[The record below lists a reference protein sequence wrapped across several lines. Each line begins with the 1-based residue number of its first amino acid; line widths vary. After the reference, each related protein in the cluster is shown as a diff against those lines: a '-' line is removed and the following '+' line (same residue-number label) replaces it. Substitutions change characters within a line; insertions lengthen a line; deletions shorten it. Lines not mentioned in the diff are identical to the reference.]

1 MSGASRS
8 VQLSLSGLTARIV
21 PDGFSESGRVL
32 EIGGA
37 EQSHVD
43 PAHPERIFYEYLHR
57 VGAVA
62 DAMAPAGE
70 PLSAA
75 HLGAGGLT
83 LPRYLQ
89 ATRPGSA
96 QVAVEIEREL
106 PSLVLDAL
114 PLPAGTRLRI
124 LNDDARAA
132 LPGLADAAGL
142 APGEGL
148 DLLVVDIFSGRDA
161 PPHLACED
169 FYREALEVLGPRGI
183 LVVNVGDDAGLAFF
197 AAQAAALADA
207 VARRGVATRR
217 GSAPGAAASSGPWTL
232 TDSSLLSGRREGNLI
247 LAAGPGL
254 GPGAR
259 TDPREQAE
267 AWRRAGPHPAAVL
280 DPLETEEFVHSLG

>member
-1 MSGASRS
+1 MSGAARS

-75 HLGAGGLT
+75 PQGAGGLT

-89 ATRPGSA
+89 ATRPGSP

-183 LVVNVGDDAGLAFF
+183 LLVNVGDDAGLAFF
-197 AAQAAALADA
+197 AAQAEALADA
-207 VARRGVATRR
+207 VARRGAV
-217 GSAPGAAASSGPWTL
+217 PGAAPSAGPWTL
-232 TDSSLLSGRREGNLI
+232 TDASLLSGRREGNLI

-254 GPGAR
+254 GSGAQ

-280 DPLETEEFVHSLG
+280 DPLETEEFVRSLG

>member
-1 MSGASRS
+1 MTGAGRT
-8 VQLSLSGLTARIV
+8 VQLSLSGLAAGIA
-21 PDGFSESGRVL
+21 PDGFGESGHVL

-43 PAHPERIFYEYLHR
+43 LAHPERIFYEYLR
-57 VGAVA
+57 RIGNVV

-70 PLSAA
+70 PLTAA

-106 PSLVLDAL
+106 PSLVLREL

-132 LPGLADAAGL
+132 LPGLPDAAGL
-142 APGEGL
+142 APGEGF
-148 DLLVVDIFSGRDA
+148 DLVVVDIFAGPQS
-161 PPHLACED
+161 PPHLACEG
-169 FYREALEVLGPRGI
+169 FYREALAVLGPRGI
-183 LVVNVGDDAGLAFF
+183 LVVNIGDDAGLGFF
-197 AAQAAALADA
+197 TEQAAALAA
-207 VARRGVATRR
+207 ATA
-217 GSAPGAAASSGPWTL
+217 SAPAGPWTL
-232 TDSSLLSGRREGNLI
+232 TEAAMLSGRREGNLV

-254 GPGAR
+254 APGAPA
-259 TDPREQAE
+259 DPREQAE

-280 DPLETEEFVHSLG
+280 DPLETEGFVRSLR

>member
-8 VQLSLSGLTARIV
+8 VQLSLSGLTARIL

-114 PLPAGTRLRI
+114 PLPPGTRLRI

-132 LPGLADAAGL
+132 LPGLAAAAGL

-161 PPHLACED
+161 PPHLACEG

-183 LVVNVGDDAGLAFF
+183 LLVNVGDDAGLSFF
-197 AAQAAALADA
+197 AAQATALTDA
-207 VARRGVATRR
+207 VAHR
-217 GSAPGAAASSGPWTL
+217 GSVRDAAPASGPWTL
-232 TDSSLLSGRREGNLI
+232 TDASLLSGRREGNLI

-259 TDPREQAE
+259 IDPREQAE

-280 DPLETEEFVHSLG
+280 DPLETEGFVRSLE

>member
-8 VQLSLSGLTARIV
+8 VQLSLSGLTARIL

-62 DAMAPAGE
+62 DAMAPARE

-89 ATRPGSA
+89 ATRPGSP

-114 PLPAGTRLRI
+114 PLPAGTRLSI

-132 LPGLADAAGL
+132 LPGLAAAAGL

-161 PPHLACED
+161 PPHLACEE

-183 LVVNVGDDAGLAFF
+183 LVVNVGDDAGLSFF
-197 AAQAAALADA
+197 AAQAAALTDA
-207 VARRGVATRR
+207 VARRGAV
-217 GSAPGAAASSGPWTL
+217 PGAAPPVGPWTL
-232 TDSSLLSGRREGNLI
+232 TDASLLSGRREGNLI

-254 GPGAR
+254 GPGAQ

-280 DPLETEEFVHSLG
+280 DPLETEEFVRSLG